1 MILEDKTL
9 KKDMIN
15 IGFDNIIECRIMT
28 PEIMNSDDDLLSCI
42 LGDERKLNC
51 ESLAT
56 RNEMFNFLEKRFGW
70 RFNYWMEIIP
80 DSENEIKRIHIIRP
94 TRMQIQW
101 EFNGKLIFKAG
112 RYDILLITFLYMK
125 KNERTKYREIFMY
138 KNIFYN
144 RRDLNPFY
152 YFF

>member
-9 KKDMIN
+9 KRDMIN
-15 IGFDNIIECRIMT
+15 IGYDNIVECRIMT
-28 PEIMNSDDDLLSCI
+28 PELMKNKDENLFLCI
-42 LGDERKLNC
+42 LGDDSRLST
-51 ESLAT
+51 ESVLT

-94 TRMQIQW
+94 TRIQTQW

-112 RYDILLITFLYMK
+112 RYDIF
-125 KNERTKYREIFMY
+125 KYPQFGLDIY
-138 KNIFYN
+138 IY
-144 RRDLNPFY
+144 D
-152 YFF
+152 

>member
-28 PEIMNSDDDLLSCI
+28 PELMKNEDDDNLLLFI
-42 LGDERKLNC
+42 LGDDSRLST
-51 ESLAT
+51 ESLLT

-94 TRMQIQW
+94 TRIQTQW

-112 RYDILLITFLYMK
+112 RYDIF
-125 KNERTKYREIFMY
+125 KYPQFGLDIY
-138 KNIFYN
+138 IY
-144 RRDLNPFY
+144 D
-152 YFF
+152 